1 MKEVII
7 TNLHREW
14 CKTSLAKHS
23 KWKHVWIFLKKKHYL
38 KRVHSESS
46 HMRSQYNEVILCVPS
61 VPCSSLESTLGTNI
75 PNITSQIAHLPH
87 PWLPILTLK
96 SNMRMSMRMLCGG
109 EEGAGGSYPP
119 VCLYLSQRPSCW
131 CDCIYENTRGGVQVM
146 RIVCVQGALKIT
158 SVSTFFMLRGPAL
171 FSFLREADRL
181 PVFVR
186 FSVEAA
192 SSQTGEGRRKAE
204 T

>member
-1 MKEVII
+1 MI
-7 TNLHREW
+7 TNIDTEVEH
-14 CKTSLAKHS
+14 A
-23 KWKHVWIFLKKKHYL
+23 HVYEDAV
-38 KRVHSESS
+38 R
-46 HMRSQYNEVILCVPS
+46 
-61 VPCSSLESTLGTNI
+61 
-75 PNITSQIAHLPH
+75 
-87 PWLPILTLK
+87 
-96 SNMRMSMRMLCGG
+96 G
-109 EEGAGGSYPP
+109 EEGAGGAYPP

-146 RIVCVQGALKIT
+146 RRVCAGCMEDHLRVHA
-158 SVSTFFMLRGPAL
+158 FMLRGPAL

>member
-1 MKEVII
+1 MQNVPGKTLKMK
-7 TNLHREW
+7 TCLD
-14 CKTSLAKHS
+14 LLF
-23 KWKHVWIFLKKKHYL
+23 FLLFFSHCL

-46 HMRSQYNEVILCVPS
+46 HMRSQYNEVILCAPS

-109 EEGAGGSYPP
+109 GAYPP

-146 RIVCVQGALKIT
+146 RRVCAGCMEDHLRVHA
-158 SVSTFFMLRGPAL
+158 FMLRGPAL